1 MKRYVKHILAFA
13 VILIS
18 SACNTPI
25 PEQEEI
31 LTGDLTP
38 IVMCIYVH
46 NSEGVDLLDP
56 QSESSIDIGDIILEY
71 EGESYSVKDYST
83 SDNDAYYST
92 TRYFFGHFDGISL
105 RYLKESDYCLLIGC
119 WNSDAKRDYTEM
131 TLHWGNGASDTFG
144 FTSDYDYDPSLK
156 NDPDRCWGYKFYR
169 SGFLNGK
176 VVDADNDPQLEFTI
190 IR

>member
-1 MKRYVKHILAFA
+1 MKRCIYFFILSLAFMA
-13 VILIS
+13 CSKEKESHWLIDW
-18 SACNTPI
+18 TPI
-25 PEQEEI
+25 K
-31 LTGDLTP
+31 
-38 IVMCIYVH
+38 MCIYVQ
-46 NSEGVDLLDP
+46 NDDGQDLLNP
-56 QSESSIDIGDIILEY
+56 QSESAIDIDNITIDY
-71 EGESYSVKDYST
+71 EGESFTVKKGYSLPNGIDT
-83 SDNDAYYST
+83 T
-92 TRYFFGHFDGISL
+92 TRTYAAYFDGITL
-105 RYLKESDYCLLIGC
+105 EV
-119 WNSDAKRDYTEM
+119 NSDGVYYLSIGEWNGDDKRDYTTV